1 MLLAARRR
9 PAAAAAAA
17 AATAAAAFASQP
29 ASALKARLR
38 DLYKRVHPDLFAAHP
53 EAAARNSQSLKLL
66 HEYVA
71 AARGGGG
78 GVGRTAGVPYRFEF
92 FLRAAAAAA
101 PSGADDAEADGDADA
116 EEAPEAPLERV
127 ALTLPP
133 PPACGVH
140 EELAPDARLALG
152 RLLVACGV
160 HAGLGDG
167 GGGATDAGLRYSLR
181 RFVPAAAEA
190 VHAAA
195 AGRGGPRA
203 ELAAARAALRLSR
216 GTATAFGGAAAR
228 AGTLERVAAL
238 RQLLA
243 VLQEGAA
250 ARLDLSGLVV
260 GVGDSYGVDARGRV
274 WLAADGGA
282 DAWARFFAEL
292 DIEECRAAAAAA
304 ARVRALEAAAA
315 AALGV
320 ATVHTEPRLAADA
333 AHREF
338 LEEAAAA
345 AALLPPGLRAGQ
357 PLADVAVVAHADAAA
372 SAAAAGVGLRADGA
386 GADAAGIV
394 HLPRALR
401 APALAAAL
409 AALGPRAAAA
419 AAAARAAERA
429 LEDLR
434 RQAER
439 ALRLRALRR
448 GAGLPA
454 DRFVAACRRLIQHK
468 AAAGPLL
475 DGLEVEVGE
484 ANALPPGRGH
494 LVIAWNFEL

>member
-1 MLLAARRR
+1 MHLAVLLRAAARRR

-17 AATAAAAFASQP
+17 SFASQP

-53 EAAARNSQSLKLL
+53 EAAARNSHSLKLL
-66 HEYVA
+66 HEYVE

-92 FLRAAAAAA
+92 FLRAAAAA
-101 PSGADDAEADGDADA
+101 PSGAADVEADSDAED
-116 EEAPEAPLERV
+116 APEVPLEHV

-133 PPACGVH
+133 PPAGATG
-140 EELAPDARLALG
+140 EEVAPDARKALG

-167 GGGATDAGLRYSLR
+167 GNGAADAGLRYSLR
-181 RFVPAAAEA
+181 RFVPASAEA

-195 AGRGGPRA
+195 AARGGPRA
-203 ELAAARAALRLSR
+203 ELAAARAALLLSR
-216 GTATAFGGAAAR
+216 GAAAAFGGAATR

-250 ARLDLSGLVV
+250 ARLDLSGLVI
-260 GVGDSYGVDARGRV
+260 GICDSYGVDARGRV

-282 DAWARFFAEL
+282 DAWARFLAEL

-345 AALLPPGLRAGQ
+345 AALLPPGLRAGR
-357 PLADVAVVAHADAAA
+357 PLGDVAVVAHADAAA
-372 SAAAAGVGLRADGA
+372 SVAAAGPGARADGA
-386 GADAAGIV
+386 GADAAGVV
-394 HLPRALR
+394 HVPRALR

-409 AALGPRAAAA
+409 AALGPRAAEA
-419 AAAARAAERA
+419 AAAARATERA

-484 ANALPPGRGH
+484 ANALPADRGH
-494 LVIAWNFEL
+494 LIIAWNFEL